1 MSRARAARYLYAL
14 YRGYGMPR
22 IYSAQRA
29 WEHSKW

>member
-1 MSRARAARYLYAL
+1 MSRAAVAVLLYRM